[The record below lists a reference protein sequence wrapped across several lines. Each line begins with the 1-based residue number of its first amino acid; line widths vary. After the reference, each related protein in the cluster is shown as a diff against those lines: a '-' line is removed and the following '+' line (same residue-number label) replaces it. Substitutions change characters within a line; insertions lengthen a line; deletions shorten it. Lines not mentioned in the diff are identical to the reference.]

1 MIPHDD
7 ELVQQEATFA
17 AVVSEDVEQ
26 KIAERLGLKNQSAF
40 EGDRRCEEGSDLL
53 WSEGH
58 ERDEGYITRGARVAP
73 ALKRIVLA
81 IRDCREAWK
90 ASLPRMNAG
99 ASTSV
104 CYRGQTGLAEAPEKL
119 GLAPIGLRTSNMA
132 RVPSLMCCFFR
143 RTSSNWAPLVCE
155 SDAEAETGKARATCR
170 DPLGIA
176 SKKNQGTAKASTR
189 NPRLTFVISSPMLS
203 SVSAT

>member
-7 ELVQQEATFA
+7 ELVQPEATFA

-26 KIAERLGLKNQSAF
+26 EIAERLGLKNQSAF
-40 EGDRRCEEGSDLL
+40 EGDRCCEEGSDFL

-58 ERDEGYITRGARVAP
+58 ERDEGYITRGTRVAP

-104 CYRGQTGLAEAPEKL
+104 RYRGQIGLAEAPEKL
-119 GLAPIGLRTSNMA
+119 GLAPGA
-132 RVPSLMCCFFR
+132 GV
-143 RTSSNWAPLVCE
+143 
-155 SDAEAETGKARATCR
+155 
-170 DPLGIA
+170 
-176 SKKNQGTAKASTR
+176 
-189 NPRLTFVISSPMLS
+189 
-203 SVSAT
+203 

>member
-7 ELVQQEATFA
+7 ELVQPEATFA

-26 KIAERLGLKNQSAF
+26 EITERLGLKNQTAF
-40 EGDRRCEEGSDLL
+40 EGDRCCEEGSDFLR
-53 WSEGH
+53 SEGH
-58 ERDEGYITRGARVAP
+58 ERGGIYITRGARVAP

-104 CYRGQTGLAEAPEKL
+104 RYRGQIGLAEAPEKL
-119 GLAPIGLRTSNMA
+119 GLPRDMGHPLSG
-132 RVPSLMCCFFR
+132 SLVR
-143 RTSSNWAPLVCE
+143 RPQRE
-155 SDAEAETGKARATCR
+155 R
-170 DPLGIA
+170 LGHPPV
-176 SKKNQGTAKASTR
+176 SKIW
-189 NPRLTFVISSPMLS
+189 LLD
-203 SVSAT
+203 

>member
-26 KIAERLGLKNQSAF
+26 EIAERLGLKNQSAF
-40 EGDRRCEEGSDLL
+40 EGDRCCEEGSDFLR
-53 WSEGH
+53 SEGH
-58 ERDEGYITRGARVAP
+58 ERGGIYITRGARVAP

-104 CYRGQTGLAEAPEKL
+104 RYRGQTGLAEAPKKL
-119 GLAPIGLRTSNMA
+119 GLAPGRA
-132 RVPSLMCCFFR
+132 RILLP
-143 RTSSNWAPLVCE
+143 
-155 SDAEAETGKARATCR
+155 G
-170 DPLGIA
+170 G
-176 SKKNQGTAKASTR
+176 
-189 NPRLTFVISSPMLS
+189 
-203 SVSAT
+203 